1 VVEPVEGIIKKS
13 ARPEIWVYGDLRN
26 ERLFG
31 FGLNVLARARD
42 LAGVLSG
49 KAAMI
54 LMGSWADDKSEAS
67 PEGMTRLTLSEAAER
82 CISYGA
88 DFVYVLLNNTLTLP
102 RADIHAAALANA
114 VGRGKPVLVLFA
126 LTDFGREV
134 AARAARICHSGLIA
148 ECANLRIQGDGVV
161 AKCPSWGGAVMAEI
175 TFSKDSR
182 TGFATVLPQTQK
194 AVEILGE
201 PGVIQTI
208 RVDDPEVPP
217 GLVLLSSSTEPGE
230 QQKLEDA
237 PVVVVGGAGLNNP
250 EDFGLVREL
259 ASAVGGEVGATR
271 PPVLQHWVDEER
283 LIGQTGKTVRPNV
296 LFSVGT
302 SGAVQYTAG
311 IMEAETIVAINR
323 DPNSPIF
330 QLAHLGVVADAKTFL
345 PVLTA
350 KIRQTAMRKLV
361 DALNRDEKADTRDG
375 FGAKI
380 RRLRESHKW
389 SVEALAQA
397 TGQSP
402 EFVERVENDDV
413 APPVSFLLR
422 FANALKVD
430 PGTFLRREEK
440 AAIRNQRVQA
450 FAKRTQDYSYQTL
463 SPGAESD
470 HLRAFMITIE
480 PRQTHKPIAYKH
492 EGEEFIFV
500 TDGDLHLTLG
510 NKTHKLRPGES
521 MHFNSDVPHKLKS
534 ISNESTRCLVVLY
547 TP

>member
-1 VVEPVEGIIKKS
+1 
-13 ARPEIWVYGDLRN
+13 
-26 ERLFG
+26 
-31 FGLNVLARARD
+31 
-42 LAGVLSG
+42 
-49 KAAMI
+49 
-54 LMGSWADDKSEAS
+54 
-67 PEGMTRLTLSEAAER
+67 
-82 CISYGA
+82 
-88 DFVYVLLNNTLTLP
+88 
-102 RADIHAAALANA
+102 
-114 VGRGKPVLVLFA
+114 
-126 LTDFGREV
+126 
-134 AARAARICHSGLIA
+134 
-148 ECANLRIQGDGVV
+148 
-161 AKCPSWGGAVMAEI
+161 
-175 TFSKDSR
+175 
-182 TGFATVLPQTQK
+182 
-194 AVEILGE
+194 
-201 PGVIQTI
+201 
-208 RVDDPEVPP
+208 
-217 GLVLLSSSTEPGE
+217 
-230 QQKLEDA
+230 
-237 PVVVVGGAGLNNP
+237 
-250 EDFGLVREL
+250 
-259 ASAVGGEVGATR
+259 VGATR

-480 PRQTHKPIAYKH
+480 PRQAHKPIAYKH